1 VIGNRSRSLRHVNVG
16 QTVTRVVAG
25 GGPTRLRVTSVDRRL
40 IHCGDLTFERDLGL
54 EVDPVLGPSLWGA
67 VHSRLQPE
75 PRRVVVR
82 GAVSL
87 QASIRR
93 VLQIM
98 LFVTY
103 LIVLAGIGVA
113 IGFHRYP
120 LALALGAG
128 LVLIWVAMKLVA
140 SLEDRTLHARPAHQ
154 GRRSGEE
161 T

>member
-1 VIGNRSRSLRHVNVG
+1 MSFDFSKLLSVAWGGWTTTWPTQLLALIWLAWLASWVG
-16 QTVTRVVAG
+16 ASFWQGRTQKQVMTLESGRYRIPILVG
-25 GGPTRLRVTSVDRRL
+25 GILFTPWTA
-40 IHCGDLTFERDLGL
+40 E
-54 EVDPVLGPSLWGA
+54 VLGENPLWVFSSTGVYIVA
-67 VHSRLQPE
+67 
-75 PRRVVVR
+75 
-82 GAVSL
+82 
-87 QASIRR
+87 
-93 VLQIM
+93 
-98 LFVTY
+98 

-140 SLEDRTLHARPAHQ
+140 SLEDRTLHARLAHQ

>member
-1 VIGNRSRSLRHVNVG
+1 VRGNRSRSFRHVNVG

-25 GGPTRLRVTSVDRRL
+25 KGPTLLRVTSVDRRL

-75 PRRVVVR
+75 PRRVVVG

-98 LFVTY
+98 LFVIY

-113 IGFHRYP
+113 IGFHHYP

-128 LVLIWVAMKLVA
+128 LVLIWVAMKLA
-140 SLEDRTLHARPAHQ
+140 SLEDRTVHAPAHQ
-154 GRRSGEE
+154 GRRPGEE